1 MIHVFHKVIPK
12 MSVSNFKNM
21 GFRNNFKGFD
31 SFKFLNLKP
40 VGIADLTA
48 STASDAIPHSSL

>member
-1 MIHVFHKVIPK
+1 

-31 SFKFLNLKP
+31 SFEFLKKDIKYFVFSLFR
-40 VGIADLTA
+40 VFVIAFIFL
-48 STASDAIPHSSL
+48 PHNTQTLQLRD